1 MEYEAIVML
10 SRIFRYIR
18 NMVPET
24 RDFRWER
31 SPRPVTHLI
40 SRTRYPIPG
49 TLKLGFE
56 TRDLKPETLVISET
70 RDPRPGTLKVG
81 PEAHM
86 INETR
91 NTQLFSN
98 LGPKNYDPNDP

>member
-1 MEYEAIVML
+1 MKQLLCYLGFSGISEIWYP
-10 SRIFRYIR
+10 RH
-18 NMVPET
+18 ET
-24 RDFRWER
+24 LGGRGD
-31 SPRPVTHLI
+31 PRPVTHLI

-56 TRDLKPETLVISET
+56 IRDPKPETLMISET

-81 PEAHM
+81 PAAHM

-91 NTQLFSN
+91 STQLFSN

>member
-1 MEYEAIVML
+1 
-10 SRIFRYIR
+10 
-18 NMVPET
+18 MVPET
-24 RDFRWER
+24 RD
-31 SPRPVTHLI
+31 PRLVTHLI

-49 TLKLGFE
+49 ILKLGFE
-56 TRDLKPETLVISET
+56 TRDLKPETLVISQT

-81 PEAHM
+81 PEAHI

-98 LGPKNYDPNDP
+98 LEPKNYDPNDP